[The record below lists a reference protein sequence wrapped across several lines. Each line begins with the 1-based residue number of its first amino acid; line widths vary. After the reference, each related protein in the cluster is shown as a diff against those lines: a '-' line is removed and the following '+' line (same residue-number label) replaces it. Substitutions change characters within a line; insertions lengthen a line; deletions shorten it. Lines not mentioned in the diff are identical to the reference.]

1 MELPI
6 MGIIMVLIPFIII
19 GYYLLLKKI
28 NFELKGFEL
37 ILYEITIIASILSIS
52 KLDEITFVILA
63 VGLFGIGIYYFI
75 RMIKK
80 KEYINIWICICYI
93 ILSIVNTAVALI
105 VCNNMHTGWCFCGLL
120 YLLIAFV
127 VPIYVLLLNGITF
140 IIRKIKKIESK
151 ETVKINKGIIVV
163 LFVIIIL
170 FACCGLVVV
179 K

>member
-1 MELPI
+1 MEMILFCI
-6 MGIIMVLIPFIII
+6 VMLLIPFVVK
-19 GYYLLLKKI
+19 GYYSFLKKI

-37 ILYEITIIASILSIS
+37 ILYEIAVIFSIILT
-52 KLDEITFVILA
+52 LNDITMFV
-63 VGLFGIGIYYFI
+63 LFCVLIAIAMYYII
-75 RMIKK
+75 RMLKK
-80 KEYINIWICICYI
+80 KEYINIYVIACYVV
-93 ILSIVNTAVALI
+93 LSIINVIVAANI
-105 VCNNMHTGWCFCGLL
+105 CDKMHTGWCFCGLL

>member
-1 MELPI
+1 MEELLFIVIIAVILPI
-6 MGIIMVLIPFIII
+6 VSR
-19 GYYLLLKKI
+19 GYYLLLKKAE
-28 NFELKGFEL
+28 FELKGFEL
-37 ILYEITIIASILSIS
+37 VLYEIAVIFSVIWALNDITMFVLFCVLIAI
-52 KLDEITFVILA
+52 A
-63 VGLFGIGIYYFI
+63 MYYII
-75 RMIKK
+75 RMLKK
-80 KEYINIWICICYI
+80 KEYINIYVIACYI
-93 ILSIVNTAVALI
+93 VLSIINTIVAANI
-105 VCNNMHTGWCFCGLL
+105 CDKMHTGWCFCGLL

-127 VPIYVLLLNGITF
+127 VPIYVLLINVITF